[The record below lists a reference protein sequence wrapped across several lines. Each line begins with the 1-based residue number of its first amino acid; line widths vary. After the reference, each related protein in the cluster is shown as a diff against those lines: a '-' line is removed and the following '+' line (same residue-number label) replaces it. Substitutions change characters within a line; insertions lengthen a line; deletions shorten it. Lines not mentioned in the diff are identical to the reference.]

1 MSQNPNGGPNYD
13 PYGPGS
19 ANLNYPPVPGT
30 GYGAGQ
36 PPSGPNPYGQYAPPP
51 SGPGDPTP
59 NSNYGS
65 PYAPPP
71 PTNPSTPMP
80 SGTDPASGPYGAYD
94 PTVISQH
101 GAASYPSYPSAPGG
115 QSYPSYPQP
124 GTPGGPTYPSYLPPA
139 SPDFN
144 TPQPQKPQKGNAR
157 TILIS
162 VIALLIVVGGI
173 LGIVLYNN
181 HQTGVRNADST
192 ATSQTQVAGTAQAYT
207 QATAHAQATA
217 TYVKSHYPFSSNLVL
232 NDSLNNNSNASKYGW
247 DIGNDCAFTNNTY
260 QVTIDKTGYF
270 SYCTASTVSFTN
282 FTYEVQMSIQ
292 KGGNNAEGGVVF
304 RANMT
309 SSLFY
314 VLYLSSTGYYDL
326 DIQTNSNA
334 TNTRT
339 LKTGTVP
346 GFASGFYQVH
356 TIGVVANG
364 SQISLYVDQNKVT
377 EVNDTTYSG
386 GQIGV
391 ISAYGSS
398 TTVVVYNNAK
408 VWQL

>member
-1 MSQNPNGGPNYD
+1 MSQYPNGGPNYD
-13 PYGPGS
+13 PYGPGPT
-19 ANLNYPPVPGT
+19 NPNYPPVPGT

-36 PPSGPNPYGQYAPPP
+36 PPSGPNPYGQYPQPP
-51 SGPGDPTP
+51 SGPGDATP

-71 PTNPSTPMP
+71 PPANPNTPMP
-80 SGTDPASGPYGAYD
+80 PTTGPSSGPYGAYD

-101 GAASYPSYPSAPGG
+101 GSANYPAYPPSTGG
-115 QSYPSYPQP
+115 QSYPSYPTP
-124 GTPGGPTYPSYLPPA
+124 GTPSGPAYPSYPP
-139 SPDFN
+139 PGGMDFN
-144 TPQPQKPQKGNAR
+144 TPTPPKPKRNNAR
-157 TILIS
+157 TVLIS
-162 VIALLIVVGGI
+162 VIALLVVIGGV
-173 LGIVLYNN
+173 LGLVLYNN
-181 HQTGVRNADST
+181 HQTGINNANGT
-192 ATSQTQVAGTAQAYT
+192 ATANAGTAQAYS
-207 QATAHAQATA
+207 QATAHVQATA
-217 TYVKSHYPFSSNLVL
+217 AYVKSHYPFSSNLVL
-232 NDSLNNNSNASKYGW
+232 NDTLSDNSNASKYGW
-247 DIGNDCAFTNNTY
+247 DSGNNCVFTNNTY
-260 QVTIDKTGYF
+260 QVTENKSGYF
-270 SYCTASTVSFTN
+270 AYCTASSVSFTN

-292 KGGNNAEGGVVF
+292 KGGDNAEGGVVF
-304 RANMT
+304 RANMN

-314 VLYLSSTGYYDL
+314 VLYLSTTGYYDL

-339 LKTGTVP
+339 LKTGTVA

-364 SQISLYVDQNKVT
+364 SQISLYVDHNQVT
-377 EVNDTTYSG
+377 QVDDTTYSG

-398 TTVVVYNNAK
+398 ATVVVYNNAR